1 MAEEAVEIDI
11 NLRQNVDTEADKASD
26 AIARLAAESSRAQE
40 STSRMINLQ
49 RDVVSRLKNEI
60 ETLQKAFS
68 NVSIDT
74 NDEKAI
80 KWRQET
86 YQQIRALNIELT
98 SQEKILTDLET
109 RNNTLSESKGKLL
122 SDIEAVATGMK
133 NLALMGKGESEQYKE
148 LEAQLGTMTDAY
160 TGMKDE
166 QDKIIAARVDLE
178 SFSASLD
185 GVSNSI
191 REGAEQFGSAS
202 EKTGELTESLESVGR
217 AQGVIEAGQ
226 KKVNETVEET
236 AEKSKKASSE
246 TKQWSTANVWL
257 AKTLGI
263 SNAAAQK
270 LMVTMSLGLSLAISA
285 VTVLIKKQVDK
296 WREAKREQEE
306 FNKSVA
312 TNAASQIANYEKLR
326 SSYNKLG
333 DDIKAKEKFILDNKS
348 AFNQL
353 GTAINDVNDAD
364 NLFISQTEA
373 FTTSVMLRARASAS
387 MELATEKYRKALQKQ
402 QEIDSMRDIAP
413 SSYMVGGGV
422 MSGTTMY
429 NPGNAGKKARMQKE
443 ADKLFTEADNYI
455 KKQVDYDAKAAEEL
469 EKANIENA
477 KKLTEGT
484 KAWWEAKKQNAQAR
498 LDAMTDAQKNSEEWN
513 IVAQEIRDADKII
526 KGFDIAGSDKKDAN
540 AEKKASSAAEKLKKW
555 GVDIQ
560 NDIDAAVVAAM
571 EEGREKKLDELKA
584 DYDKRIA
591 LIEQRRHEIELL
603 EKETGVD
610 GSAQKGLLDTL
621 SDNEKKKYEAQVKV
635 VTTASRKVLSEVWNE
650 INSRF
655 RTENE
660 NRLAEIDLFYAEQTK
675 KAKENGATQ
684 EELDNISLSH
694 KRDIELEKHQIAL
707 ETLDFEAQIELRRA
721 EIANERVH
729 LQTDREEKILKIQL
743 DAAKKRLAKLQEIE
757 AAGGDVAKD
766 IELVRVEIEL
776 LSGSI
781 KKIPAKRI
789 KEIGNHLKGWL
800 NTLSG
805 IGGDLGDSFAAL
817 ADSVDSITAAFDKDT
832 KWTENAGNA
841 ISGLVKLYQIASNQ
855 LEENRRKQEEWSAAI
870 EEAAHKAHMMRIEGL
885 EYRKSNIFGV
895 ENPYAAA
902 IAGANQYRQAMT
914 ELNASLDKLSGGK
927 IQTGTKKVVSG
938 KNIASGVGAGAG
950 AGAAIGSFFGPVGT
964 AIGAAAGAII
974 GGIFGVTQKK
984 VVPVFESLAKEFGSI
999 LKEGTETFE
1008 LNPKILESYSKLDD
1022 ATKKLVDNW
1031 EQIREKALEA
1041 QEQMRQTFADLAGD
1055 IGSSLS
1061 DALVNSFRNN
1071 DLYSAIDDF
1080 EKKLSGTIEN
1090 IIAQLVFSAHFQ
1102 SLFDQLQQRMED
1114 SFGKGGDGDI
1124 VDDIVWFS
1132 KVYKNQIAAYGES
1145 MEEVRK
1151 EMERQGFDLFKPD
1164 EASRSAVSKA
1174 ISGVSQDSFDEFSG
1188 RLTFLV
1194 MKVSG
1199 LGTINA
1205 SILDINQEQLAVMY
1219 AMLGHLEVIAD
1230 NSNFLQRLREID
1242 ENISKL
1248 VRDGVNIKR

>member
-1 MAEEAVEIDI
+1 MAEEPVEIDI
-11 NLRQNVDTEADKASD
+11 NLRQNVDTEANKASD

-40 STSRMINLQ
+40 NASRMINLQ

-98 SQEKILTDLET
+98 SQEKILADLET

-148 LEAQLGTMTDAY
+148 LEAQLGAMADAY

-166 QDKIIAARVDLE
+166 QDKIINARVDLE

-191 REGAEQFGSAS
+191 REGVEQFGSAS

-226 KKVNETVEET
+226 KRVNETVEET

-246 TKQWSTANVWL
+246 TQQWSTANVWL

-270 LMVTMSLGLSLAISA
+270 LMVAMSLGLSLAISA

-373 FTTSVMLRARASAS
+373 FTNSVMLRARASAS
-387 MELATEKYRKALQKQ
+387 MELATEKYQKALQKQ

-413 SSYMVGGGV
+413 SSYTVGGGV
-422 MSGTTMY
+422 MSGTTIY

-455 KKQVDYDAKAAEEL
+455 KKQVDYEAKATEEL
-469 EKANIENA
+469 EKANIDNA

-498 LDAMTDAQKNSEEWN
+498 LDAMTDAQKNSEDWN
-513 IVAQEIRDADKII
+513 AVAQEIRDADKII
-526 KGFDIAGSDKKDAN
+526 KSFDITGSDKKDAN
-540 AEKKASSAAEKLKKW
+540 AEKKASAAAEKLEKW

-571 EEGREKKLDELKA
+571 EEGREKKLEELKA

-610 GSAQKGLLDTL
+610 GSHQKNQLTSLESSETAKF
-621 SDNEKKKYEAQVKV
+621 EKQTRTVIEASKKVMA
-635 VTTASRKVLSEVWNE
+635 EVWNE
-650 INSRF
+650 IDSRF

-660 NRLAEIDLFYAEQTK
+660 NRLVEIDLFYAEQAK

-684 EELDNISLSH
+684 EELDNITLSH

-707 ETLDFEAQIELRRA
+707 ESLDFETQIELRRA
-721 EIANERVH
+721 QILDRRV
-729 LQTDREEKILKIQL
+729 LLESDREERILKIQL
-743 DAAKKRLAKLQEIE
+743 EAAKKRLSKLREIE
-757 AAGGDVAKD
+757 SAGGDSAKD
-766 IELVRVEIEL
+766 IEAVTVEIEAL
-776 LSGSI
+776 NAELNKIPERKIAEVMGMISDALGGIGDFASVFDADLGNFANMLSGAIDGIANIATGNSKQIIDGSI
-781 KKIPAKRI
+781 KLLQTAGKLITANKQANEEIRKFNISLAQQAIDYSLAVIRSLKDI
-789 KEIGNHLKGWL
+789 KSETDNIFTSNYT
-800 NTLSG
+800 NTLSQG
-805 IGGDLGDSFAAL
+805 M
-817 ADSVDSITAAFDKDT
+817 
-832 KWTENAGNA
+832 AGYN
-841 ISGLVKLYQIASNQ
+841 
-855 LEENRRKQEEWSAAI
+855 AAI
-870 EEAAHKAHMMRIEGL
+870 DKQAELMRQLGAETV
-885 EYRKSNIFGV
+885 KTGV
-895 ENPYAAA
+895 KKKKFLG
-902 IAGANQYRQAMT
+902 IT
-914 ELNASLDKLSGGK
+914 
-927 IQTGTKKVVSG
+927 TGTRDIYSSLLKTYPDLIKKDGTLNRELAESLQKSGNLKKETSQLIDNILQASDAANEAMQAVESELQSLVGSIGDELKKV
-938 KNIASGVGAGAG
+938 
-950 AGAAIGSFFGPVGT
+950 
-964 AIGAAAGAII
+964 
-974 GGIFGVTQKK
+974 
-984 VVPVFESLAKEFGSI
+984 
-999 LKEGTETFE
+999 
-1008 LNPKILESYSKLDD
+1008 LDD
-1022 ATKKLVDNW
+1022 AFASGTDSAKAMTDNVVSMLKDISTQKLFNAVFGSLFTDLEQRMKDSYGVGGDMDITDDLDWFMRNYPGLVDSYNKGLS
-1031 EQIREKALEA
+1031 ELQKAIQDRYGVDVFEA
-1041 QEQMRQTFADLAGD
+1041 
-1055 IGSSLS
+1055 
-1061 DALVNSFRNN
+1061 
-1071 DLYSAIDDF
+1071 
-1080 EKKLSGTIEN
+1080 EN
-1090 IIAQLVFSAHFQ
+1090 T
-1102 SLFDQLQQRMED
+1102 R
-1114 SFGKGGDGDI
+1114 K
-1124 VDDIVWFS
+1124 
-1132 KVYKNQIAAYGES
+1132 AA
-1145 MEEVRK
+1145 
-1151 EMERQGFDLFKPD
+1151 
-1164 EASRSAVSKA
+1164 SKA
-1174 ISGVSQDSFDEFSG
+1174 ISGVSQDSFDDFSG

-1205 SILDINQEQLAVMY
+1205 SILDTDREQLAVMY
-1219 AMLGHLEVIAD
+1219 AMLGHMEEITE
-1230 NSNFLQRLREID
+1230 NSRFLIRLKEID
-1242 ENISKL
+1242 ENIG
-1248 VRDGVNIKR
+1248 RMMREGINIKR